1 MIFNLHICPLLE
13 NQHLNLFR
21 FNFDCLVFC
30 FPGQPSVCVLPKK
43 NYNYIRCGNLI
54 TLELIQLQ
62 FLIKHEKFKS
72 SKSSQRGIANSTL
85 NPPTLTLKKSSVRS
99 KGVSLLTF
107 RKIELRINRVPL
119 WDFISQIFYP
129 WKFSSSTMVVFSFPT
144 LENVNIYVI
153 YLWLETPHTKHA
165 CLH

>member
-62 FLIKHEKFKS
+62 FLIKHEK
-72 SKSSQRGIANSTL
+72 
-85 NPPTLTLKKSSVRS
+85 V
-99 KGVSLLTF
+99 V
-107 RKIELRINRVPL
+107 KIEPTRDRELHFEPTNTYFEKV
-119 WDFISQIFYP
+119 ISQ
-129 WKFSSSTMVVFSFPT
+129 V
-144 LENVNIYVI
+144 
-153 YLWLETPHTKHA
+153 
-165 CLH
+165 